1 MFIVDRDSLGRPRR
15 RLIED
20 IDPTELNKQQIAR
33 QEVEAA
39 FENVTWETYFLA
51 FEHMDAG
58 NIRLTDIIHI
68 ARYVVNPR
76 ILRIRRR
83 EWNSIRP
90 VFGSRLEWHIV
101 RKRFHTLN
109 SWGVPPNHPV
119 R

>member
-1 MFIVDRDSLGRPRR
+1 MNRFVRLRHQ
-15 RLIED
+15 LIE
-20 IDPTELNKQQIAR
+20 IHHMTKQQIAR

-39 FENVTWETYFLA
+39 FENNVTWETYFLT

-90 VFGSRLEWHIV
+90 VFGSGANSIPSASRMAQ
-101 RKRFHTLN
+101 RFHTLN